1 MESSLWFTVSVE
13 VIVWLAHVFAFTAID
28 LVGNA
33 LRTGEM
39 KKTFTLTCAMDLTR
53 EQGSTYLWRCLDI
66 SILYD

>member
-39 KKTFTLTCAMDLTR
+39 KKTFTLSLRHGSYAGTGIYIFMEVLGYFDLV
-53 EQGSTYLWRCLDI
+53 
-66 SILYD
+66 